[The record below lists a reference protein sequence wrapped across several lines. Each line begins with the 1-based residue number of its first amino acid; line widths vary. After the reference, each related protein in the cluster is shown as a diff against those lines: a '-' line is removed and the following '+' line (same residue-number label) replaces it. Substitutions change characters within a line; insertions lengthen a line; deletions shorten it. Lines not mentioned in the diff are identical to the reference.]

1 MPPGTAQTGY
11 PGPFRPGDG
20 PWQCDGGH
28 GAVTAVH
35 RTSQIDGYGSIESG
49 LFSDMGG
56 VKMVTN
62 CEFCAFYVLDEDGY
76 GECEVNMDEDEMAR
90 FLSSSYQTCP
100 FYQSDDEYKIVR
112 KQN

>member
-1 MPPGTAQTGY
+1 MSIINSQMVSAFT
-11 PGPFRPGDG
+11 FRK
-20 PWQCDGGH
+20 Q
-28 GAVTAVH
+28 VEYEKN

-56 VKMVTN
+56 VEMVTN
-62 CEFCAFYVLDEDGY
+62 CEFCAFYVLDEEGY
-76 GECEVNMDEDEMAR
+76 GECEVNLDEDEMAR